1 METGDGMEDLHL
13 LICRV
18 CSVQL
23 FVKRL
28 KLDAAW
34 LYQQSFLR
42 LLDASRAR
50 KGIDIGVPVS
60 FSVEKSQGI
69 SFSVCHNF
77 YHDLLGGAGILVDGC
92 RLKGHH

>member
-1 METGDGMEDLHL
+1 MVDIHL

-18 CSVQL
+18 YSVQL

-28 KLDAAW
+28 KLHATW

-42 LLDASRAR
+42 LLDAFRAR
-50 KGIDIGVPVS
+50 KGIDLGVPVS

-69 SFSVCHNF
+69 SFSVCRYF
-77 YHDLLGGAGILVDGC
+77 YHDLPGGECIPAYC
-92 RLKGHH
+92 CCPKGHH